1 MKQQILDMER
11 ELTKSV
17 KDQEE
22 NLATIEDIKSK
33 LASSSSELLSGRR
46 RVGQLQ
52 TSYGRCAF
60 APPGPVRIHFFCRLL
75 KELEAL
81 QPVLGD
87 IKQLKEVGNGMMLLQ
102 KVCQHQFEPRWQLD
116 CVLAILPLV
125 PDRRSRSETK
135 QSDQA
140 LAYNNSWISLN
151 EMWEFRSRRM
161 THARKR
167 LLARKSS

>member
-33 LASSSSELLSGRR
+33 LASSSSELLAGRR

-52 TSYGRCAF
+52 TSFGRCILSLLSHF
-60 APPGPVRIHFFCRLL
+60 EPPFCRLL

-87 IKQLKEVGNGMMLLQ
+87 IKQLKEVGDGMLL
-102 KVCQHQFEPRWQLD
+102 L
-116 CVLAILPLV
+116 
-125 PDRRSRSETK
+125 
-135 QSDQA
+135 
-140 LAYNNSWISLN
+140 
-151 EMWEFRSRRM
+151 
-161 THARKR
+161 
-167 LLARKSS
+167 

>member
-22 NLATIEDIKSK
+22 NLATIEDTKSK
-33 LASSSSELLSGRR
+33 LASSSSELLAGRR

-52 TSYGRCAF
+52 TSFGRF
-60 APPGPVRIHFFCRLL
+60 IHTFDCPILKTNFFRLL

-87 IKQLKEVGNGMMLLQ
+87 IKQLKEVGDGMLMMKKTHQLL
-102 KVCQHQFEPRWQLD
+102 PRSVYACIESLYHLKSLVLYQ
-116 CVLAILPLV
+116 CVLHWY
-125 PDRRSRSETK
+125 T
-135 QSDQA
+135 
-140 LAYNNSWISLN
+140 IS
-151 EMWEFRSRRM
+151 S
-161 THARKR
+161 HY
-167 LLARKSS
+167 